1 MFVINTYLGFTTL
14 LFESFWFFLETDW
27 LNAPSNLEAY
37 NNLYLLCWYFYIAQH
52 FYRSSIIGFF

>member
-14 LFESFWFFLETDW
+14 LFESFWVFLETDW

-52 FYRSSIIGFF
+52 F